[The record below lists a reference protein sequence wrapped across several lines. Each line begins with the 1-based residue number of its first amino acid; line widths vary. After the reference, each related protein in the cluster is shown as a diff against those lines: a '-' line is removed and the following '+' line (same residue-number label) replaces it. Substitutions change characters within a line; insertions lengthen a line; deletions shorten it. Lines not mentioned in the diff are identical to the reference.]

1 MSEFVKVA
9 DTDELISGSC
19 KTVEV
24 SGSRIAL
31 FNVAARFY
39 AMDDTCAHRGGPLG
53 DGALDGARAFFAVAL
68 QRSETKRGQLPLP
81 AGERIGVTTSD
92 SDLMGVCEKFG

>member
-1 MSEFVKVA
+1 M
-9 DTDELISGSC
+9 
-19 KTVEV
+19 
-24 SGSRIAL
+24 
-31 FNVAARFY
+31 
-39 AMDDTCAHRGGPLG
+39 G

-92 SDLMGVCEKFG
+92 SDLMGVREKFG